1 MTDQAEA
8 TREQIVRAAG
18 VVFSG
23 KDYERVTIGDVLA
36 EADVSRDALDAHF
49 ASKKDVAL
57 EVIARQHQLF
67 IDTGRS
73 LLAEDVRG
81 VPAMIMLSRELALH
95 ITTDPLVR
103 AGLRLSTESADV
115 FVETASGP
123 YDDWIRTC
131 EVFIRRA
138 AHEGDITTD
147 YDPERLAAFVIA
159 TFTGVQSL
167 SLARTQ
173 WADLLDRLEEMWRF
187 LLAGVARPHGETGA
201 LDIRGILRRE

>member
-1 MTDQAEA
+1 MTEQA
-8 TREQIVRAAG
+8 TREIIVRAAG

-23 KDYERVTIGDVLA
+23 QNYERVTIDDVLA

-73 LLAEDVRG
+73 LLEEEVRG

-138 AHEGDITTD
+138 AHEGDITSD

-167 SLARTQ
+167 SLARTR
-173 WADLLDRLEEMWRF
+173 WADLLDRIEEMWGF
-187 LLAGVARPHGETGA
+187 LFAGMATPDGTTRA
-201 LDIRGILRRE
+201 IDIRGILRGE